1 MALLELH
8 GIRKSFGAT
17 RALTGVD
24 LQVDRGEVLAL
35 IGENGAGKSTLMNI
49 LAGAFPSDEGSM
61 LLGGAPYEPKDPR
74 EGRRSGIGYIHQE
87 LSLCPH
93 LSVAENILLGLEPAS
108 MGWIDRSAV
117 VKRARQLLVQ
127 FGCEYIHPDTRAG
140 NLSVADQQ
148 VVEICRALASNAR
161 ILLMDEPTSSLSQ
174 RNIERLFAAVRKLRQ
189 EGMAII
195 YISHFLEEV
204 RQIGDHF
211 TVLRDG
217 KSILSGPLDSATDAQ
232 IITAMVGRDVDQ
244 LFPEIQ
250 TSSRTAE
257 PILKVER
264 LSSPPRLRSASFA
277 LYPGEV
283 LGISGLIGSGR
294 TEMVRALF
302 GLAPAE
308 GAVFLNGRSVPLR
321 KIDSAAQIRS
331 GFGYLSED
339 RKGEGLCLQLS
350 VADNLTLTRM
360 DSVAT
365 AGWIK
370 ARRQTDMSA
379 KIMQRLNVRAAGPE
393 AKVITLSGGNQQKVA
408 MGRLLHQDP
417 QVLLLDEPTRGIDIG
432 SKSDIYLEIRRL
444 AASGK
449 AILMVSS
456 YIPELLGVCDRIA
469 VMSRGELSPAR
480 PTTEWTAESI
490 MEVAIGGADSQ
501 CDIPPGGLN

>member
-8 GIRKSFGAT
+8 GIKKSFGAT

-49 LAGAFPSDEGSM
+49 LAGALPADEGSM
-61 LLGGAPYEPKDPR
+61 LLQGARYDPKDPR
-74 EGRRSGIGYIHQE
+74 EGRHSGIGYIHQE

-93 LSVAENILLGLEPAS
+93 LSVAENILLGLEPAHA
-108 MGWIDRSAV
+108 GWINRNAV
-117 VKRARQLLVQ
+117 VKRARNLLVQ

-204 RQIGDHF
+204 RQIGDRF

-217 KSILSGPLDSATDAQ
+217 RSILSGPLNTATDAQ

-244 LFPEIQ
+244 LFPEIE
-250 TSSRTAE
+250 SGARRAE
-257 PILKVER
+257 PILQVDQ

-302 GLAPAE
+302 GLTPAE
-308 GAVFLNGRSVPLR
+308 GKVFLNGRTVPLR

-444 AASGK
+444 AAAGK

-469 VMSRGELSPAR
+469 VMSRGELSAAHPAG
-480 PTTEWTAESI
+480 EWTAESI

-501 CDIPPGGLN
+501 CDIPSGGLN